1 MHHVPGLSAPPR
13 LGPIGLREK
22 TTMAQPAQGSRP
34 GQALFDVLAK
44 KNDQLFWGGVA
55 MAIVGALAL
64 IFPFGATL
72 AIAIMAGW
80 LLILAGAVTI
90 AGAFTVEG
98 TGPFFGELLIGLL
111 KLALGVYLV
120 RHPDVSMVLLT
131 LLLAAVFVIDGA
143 AQLAMAFELRP
154 MDGWGWLLLAAI
166 VAIVVGVLL
175 AAELQAMSQITLGIL
190 LGVSFL
196 TSGLARIMVSSR
208 LSALATRR

>member
-1 MHHVPGLSAPPR
+1 
-13 LGPIGLREK
+13 
-22 TTMAQPAQGSRP
+22 MAQSTPEARP
-34 GQALFDVLAK
+34 GQMILAALAK
-44 KNDQLFWGGVA
+44 KNDRLYWGGVA

-64 IFPFGATL
+64 LFPFGATM

-90 AGAFTVEG
+90 ADAFTVEG
-98 TGPFFGELLIGLL
+98 TGPFFGQLLIGLL
-111 KLALGVYLV
+111 KLVLGIYLV

-154 MDGWGWLLLAAI
+154 VDGWGWLLLAGI
-166 VAIVVGVLL
+166 VAIAVGILL
-175 AAELQAMSQITLGIL
+175 AAELDTMSQVTLGIL

-196 TSGLARIMVSSR
+196 TSGLARIAVSHR
-208 LSALATRR
+208 LSAMAKGR

>member
-1 MHHVPGLSAPPR
+1 MPGLPALPW
-13 LGPIGLREK
+13 LGQFRSGRNA
-22 TTMAQPAQGSRP
+22 MAQPTPDSRP
-34 GQALFDVLAK
+34 GQMIFAALAK
-44 KNDQLFWGGVA
+44 KNDRLYWGGVA

-64 IFPFGATL
+64 LFPFGATL

-90 AGAFTVEG
+90 ADAFTVEG
-98 TGPFFGELLIGLL
+98 TGPFFGQLLIGLL
-111 KLALGVYLV
+111 KLVLGIYLV

-154 MDGWGWLLLAAI
+154 VDGWGWLLLAGI
-166 VAIVVGVLL
+166 VAIAVGILL
-175 AAELQAMSQITLGIL
+175 AAELDAMSQITLGIL

-196 TSGLARIMVSSR
+196 TSGLARIAVSHR
-208 LSALATRR
+208 LTAMAKGR

>member
-1 MHHVPGLSAPPR
+1 
-13 LGPIGLREK
+13 
-22 TTMAQPAQGSRP
+22 MAQPTPDSRP
-34 GQALFDVLAK
+34 GQMIFAALAK
-44 KNDQLFWGGVA
+44 KNDRLYWGGVA

-64 IFPFGATL
+64 LFPFGATL

-90 AGAFTVEG
+90 ADAFTVEG
-98 TGPFFGELLIGLL
+98 TGPFFGQLLIGLL
-111 KLALGVYLV
+111 KLVLGIYLV

-154 MDGWGWLLLAAI
+154 VDGWGWLLLAGI
-166 VAIVVGVLL
+166 VAIAVGILL
-175 AAELQAMSQITLGIL
+175 AAELDAMSQITLGIL

-196 TSGLARIMVSSR
+196 TSGLARIAVSHR
-208 LSALATRR
+208 LTAMAKGR

>member
-1 MHHVPGLSAPPR
+1 
-13 LGPIGLREK
+13 
-22 TTMAQPAQGSRP
+22 MAQTTQGAGP
-34 GQALFDVLAK
+34 GQAILAALAK
-44 KNDQLFWGGVA
+44 KNDRLYWGGVA

-64 IFPFGATL
+64 LFPFGATM

-90 AGAFTVEG
+90 ADAFTVEG
-98 TGPFFGELLIGLL
+98 TGPFFGQLLIGLL
-111 KLALGVYLV
+111 KLVLGIYLV

-154 MDGWGWLLLAAI
+154 MDGWGWLLLAGI
-166 VAIVVGVLL
+166 VAIAVGILL
-175 AAELQAMSQITLGIL
+175 AAELDAMSQITLGIL

-196 TSGLARIMVSSR
+196 TSGLARIAVSHR
-208 LSALATRR
+208 LSALAKDR

>member
-1 MHHVPGLSAPPR
+1 
-13 LGPIGLREK
+13 
-22 TTMAQPAQGSRP
+22 
-34 GQALFDVLAK
+34 
-44 KNDQLFWGGVA
+44 

-120 RHPDVSMVLLT
+120 RHPDVSMMILT

-143 AQLAMAFELRP
+143 AQLALAFELRP
-154 MDGWGWLLLAAI
+154 LDGWGWMLLSGI
-166 VAIVVGVLL
+166 VAIGVGILL
-175 AAELQAMSQITLGIL
+175 AAELQEMSLVTLGIL

-196 TSGLARIMVSSR
+196 ITGLARIAISRR
-208 LSALATRR
+208 LSALAGRR

>member
-1 MHHVPGLSAPPR
+1 
-13 LGPIGLREK
+13 
-22 TTMAQPAQGSRP
+22 MAQPTPEARP
-34 GQALFDVLAK
+34 GQMILAALAK
-44 KNDQLFWGGVA
+44 KNDRLYWGGVA

-64 IFPFGATL
+64 LFPFGATL

-90 AGAFTVEG
+90 ADAFTVEG
-98 TGPFFGELLIGLL
+98 TGPFFGQLLIGLL
-111 KLALGVYLV
+111 KLVLGIYLV

-166 VAIVVGVLL
+166 VAIAVGILI
-175 AAELQAMSQITLGIL
+175 AAELDAMSQITLGIL

-196 TSGLARIMVSSR
+196 TSGLARIAVSHR
-208 LSALATRR
+208 LSALAKGR

>member
-1 MHHVPGLSAPPR
+1 
-13 LGPIGLREK
+13 
-22 TTMAQPAQGSRP
+22 MAQPAQGSRP
-34 GQALFDVLAK
+34 GQVLFDALAK

-64 IFPFGATL
+64 LFPFGATL

-80 LLILAGAVTI
+80 LLIMAGAVTI

-143 AQLAMAFELRP
+143 AQLALAFELRP
-154 MDGWGWLLLAAI
+154 LDGWGWMLLSGI
-166 VAIVVGVLL
+166 VAIGVGILL
-175 AAELQAMSQITLGIL
+175 AAELQEMSLVTLGIL

-196 TSGLARIMVSSR
+196 ITGLSRIAISRR
-208 LSALATRR
+208 LSALAGRR

>member
-1 MHHVPGLSAPPR
+1 
-13 LGPIGLREK
+13 
-22 TTMAQPAQGSRP
+22 MAQPTPDTRP
-34 GQALFDVLAK
+34 GQMILAALAK
-44 KNDQLFWGGVA
+44 KNDRLYWGGVA

-64 IFPFGATL
+64 LFPFGATM

-90 AGAFTVEG
+90 ADAFTVEG
-98 TGPFFGELLIGLL
+98 TGPFFGQLLIGLL
-111 KLALGVYLV
+111 KLVLGIYLV

-154 MDGWGWLLLAAI
+154 VDGWGWLLLAGI
-166 VAIVVGVLL
+166 VAIAVGILL
-175 AAELQAMSQITLGIL
+175 AAELDAMSQITLGIL

-196 TSGLARIMVSSR
+196 TSGLARIAVSHR
-208 LSALATRR
+208 LTAMAKGR